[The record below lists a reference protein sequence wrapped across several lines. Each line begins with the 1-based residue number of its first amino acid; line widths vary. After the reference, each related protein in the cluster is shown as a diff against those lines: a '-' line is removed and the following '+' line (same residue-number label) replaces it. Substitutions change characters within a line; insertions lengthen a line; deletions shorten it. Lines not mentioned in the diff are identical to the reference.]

1 MKCSTLS
8 LAFFVTLLLVI
19 LTTSCS
25 TQWHLKKA
33 IKKDPTILVQDTA
46 IVMDTVVIERTAVQ
60 DAVTISNTDTVE
72 IVKNNFRVKIM
83 RSFDTLIIDGGCDA
97 DTVVRTVSVV
107 VPKLVFKESRL
118 QRVQRYT
125 FWGFVSIL
133 LVAVGVLT
141 VRKSIKF

>member
-60 DAVTISNTDTVE
+60 DMVTISNTDTVE
-72 IVKNNFRVKIM
+72 IIKNNFRVKIM
-83 RSFDTLIIDGGCDA
+83 RTSDTLIIDGGCDA
-97 DTVVRTVSVV
+97 DTIVRTVSVPFEKIV
-107 VPKLVFKESRL
+107 YHERTKWYHKMYKWSFYLLILGVGAEGVRRL
-118 QRVQRYT
+118 FR
-125 FWGFVSIL
+125 FS
-133 LVAVGVLT
+133 
-141 VRKSIKF
+141 

>member
-60 DAVTISNTDTVE
+60 DTVTISNTDTVE

-83 RSFDTLIIDGGCDA
+83 RISDTLIIDGGCDA
-97 DTVVRTVSVV
+97 DTIVRTVSVPV
-107 VPKLVFKESRL
+107 EKIVYHERTKWYHKMYKWSFYLLILGVGAEGVRRL
-118 QRVQRYT
+118 FRFR
-125 FWGFVSIL
+125 
-133 LVAVGVLT
+133 
-141 VRKSIKF
+141 

>member
-46 IVMDTVVIERTAVQ
+46 IVMDTVVIERTAVL
-60 DAVTISNTDTVE
+60 DSVITSKVDTIE

-83 RSFDTLIIDGGCDA
+83 RISDTLIIDGGCDA
-97 DTVVRTVSVV
+97 DTIVRTVSVPFEKIV
-107 VPKLVFKESRL
+107 YHERTKWYHKMYKWSFYLLILGVGAEGVRRL
-118 QRVQRYT
+118 FRFR
-125 FWGFVSIL
+125 
-133 LVAVGVLT
+133 
-141 VRKSIKF
+141 

>member
-8 LAFFVTLLLVI
+8 LAFFVTLLLII

-60 DAVTISNTDTVE
+60 DTVTISNTDTVE

-83 RSFDTLIIDGGCDA
+83 RAYDTLIIDGGCDA
-97 DTVVRTVSVV
+97 DTIVRTVSVPFEKIV
-107 VPKLVFKESRL
+107 YHERTKWYHKMYKWSFYLLLLGVGAEGVRRL
-118 QRVQRYT
+118 FRFR
-125 FWGFVSIL
+125 
-133 LVAVGVLT
+133 
-141 VRKSIKF
+141 

>member
-25 TQWHLKKA
+25 TQWHLKRA

-46 IVMDTVVIERTAVQ
+46 IVMDTVVIEKTAVL
-60 DAVTISNTDTVE
+60 DSVITSKVDTIE

-83 RSFDTLIIDGGCDA
+83 RTSDTLIIDGGCDA
-97 DTVVRTVSVV
+97 DTIVRTVSVPFEKIV
-107 VPKLVFKESRL
+107 YHERTKWYHKMYKWSFYLLLLGVGAEGVRRL
-118 QRVQRYT
+118 FR
-125 FWGFVSIL
+125 FS
-133 LVAVGVLT
+133 
-141 VRKSIKF
+141 